1 MEDNYKDYSFVLDI
15 DGTLC
20 PIKTKDRKYE
30 ELVPYKN
37 IVEKVRFYHDHG
49 AKIILYTSR
58 NMNSYN
64 GNIGLINKYTAE
76 ILHDWLKK
84 WNIPYDEIVYGK
96 PWPGHKGFYVDD
108 RTVRPD
114 EFLNC
119 DVDVLDRICKASRE
133 KTEQYEGNFHEG

>member
-1 MEDNYKDYSFVLDI
+1 MMYEDYSFVFDI

-20 PIKTKDRKYE
+20 PIKKKEERYE
-30 ELVPYKN
+30 DLIPYAN
-37 IVEKVRFYHDHG
+37 MVEKIRYYKTNG
-49 AKIILYTSR
+49 AKIILLTSR

-64 GNIGLINKYTAE
+64 GNIGVINKNTAK
-76 ILHDWLKK
+76 ILLAWLDK
-84 WNIPYDEIVYGK
+84 WDIPYDEIIYGK

-119 DVDVLDRICKASRE
+119 SVEEMDSICRKSRDQS
-133 KTEQYEGNFHEG
+133 K